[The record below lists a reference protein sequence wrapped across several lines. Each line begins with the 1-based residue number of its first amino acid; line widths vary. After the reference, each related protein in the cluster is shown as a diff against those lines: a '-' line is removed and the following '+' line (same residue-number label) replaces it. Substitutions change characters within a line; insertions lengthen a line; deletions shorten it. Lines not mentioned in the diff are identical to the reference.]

1 MTSRRWLPPVLWA
14 ALILLL
20 TSIPAPA
27 QAPGGIPH
35 LDKVAHLMLYAG
47 LGWFTGR
54 ALRTRRAFPLA
65 LALVA
70 IGAFGAFDEWHQE
83 LFHRTPDFVD
93 WAADVIGA
101 SFGLLVASRVGDV
114 EPAS

>member
-14 ALILLL
+14 AFILVL

-35 LDKVAHLMLYAG
+35 LDKIAHLMLYAA

-54 ALRTRRAFPLA
+54 ALRTRRPLSLA
-65 LALVA
+65 LALGA
-70 IGAFGAFDEWHQE
+70 IGAFGAFDEWHQGA
-83 LFHRTPDFVD
+83 FNRTPDVVD
-93 WAADVIGA
+93 WMSDMIGA
-101 SFGLLVASRVGDV
+101 SVGLFIASRVGAV

>member
-1 MTSRRWLPPVLWA
+1 VLWA
-14 ALILLL
+14 AFILVL

-35 LDKVAHLMLYAG
+35 LDKIVHLMLYAA

-54 ALRTRRAFPLA
+54 ALRTRRPLA
-65 LALVA
+65 LALAFAA
-70 IGAFGAFDEWHQE
+70 IGVFGAFDEWHQE
-83 LFHRTPDFVD
+83 LFNRTPDFVD
-93 WAADVIGA
+93 WVADMIGA
-101 SFGLLVASRVGDV
+101 SLGLLAASRVRAV